1 MTKARL
7 CNYLAMS
14 SAAGRGVEGV
24 PTLKGNSTQVPNTLL
39 TQGSSSTQIYIQINP
54 ITKVYI

>member
-1 MTKARL
+1 MTKAHL

-14 SAAGRGVEGV
+14 SAAGGGAWGGPHFKRKLH
-24 PTLKGNSTQVPNTLL
+24 PSPKYTL

-54 ITKVYI
+54 IKKVYI